1 MFVTEFDEKIA
12 LVLIDLQ
19 NGFAGIPTTPYSM
32 EEVIANS
39 IKLAEAFRQH
49 ALPVMLVHVTFS
61 PDGGDRFVPRTDTES
76 AARTSF
82 GADWDQLVREIG
94 QQGNDIVVPKRSWSA
109 FHGTSLDMHL
119 RRRRITEVVLA
130 GILTSIGVEST
141 ARQAY
146 DHGYHQI
153 FVEDAMSDLSEES
166 HHHTIS
172 RIFPRIGRVKSTE
185 EVLSLLAR

>member
-1 MFVTEFDEKIA
+1 MSVTELDEKIA

-19 NGFAGIPTTPYSM
+19 NGFAGIPTTPHSM

-39 IKLAEAFRQH
+39 IKLAETFRQQ
-49 ALPVMLVHVTFS
+49 ALPVMLVHVTYS
-61 PDGGDRFVPRTDTES
+61 PDGGDMFVPRTDTES
-76 AARTSF
+76 TTRRSL

-119 RRRRITEVVLA
+119 RRRGITEIVLA
-130 GILTSIGVEST
+130 GIMTSIGVEST
-141 ARQAY
+141 AREAH

-153 FVEDAMSDLSEES
+153 FVEDAMSDRSEES
-166 HHHTIS
+166 HQHTIS
-172 RIFPRIGRVKSTE
+172 RIFPHIGRVKSTE